1 MTLLRRALVA
11 LGLAGLVAAFVRLR
25 GSGGTPPADRRLAR
39 ALRARPPL
47 MRIAVCGLGAVGARA
62 ARQLASTSDV
72 DQVVLRDPRQDR
84 LREVAASLGDVAVAD
99 PPSVTG
105 PPEADAVVLALPPRE
120 HAAAAAELVA
130 RGTPVV
136 STSDAVGDVEALL
149 DLGPQ
154 AEARGIN
161 VVVGAA
167 FAPGLTC
174 LLTRHAADAFDD
186 VGEVHVARL
195 GTGGPACAHQHHRAL
210 RGLAVDWRDGGWQ
223 RRRAGS
229 GRELCWFPDPVGAA
243 DCYRARLP
251 DAVLLVNAL
260 GEIERVTARMAATR
274 RDRLTSRWPM
284 LRRPHPE
291 GTVGAVRTEVRG
303 RRDGAWETLVYGAYD
318 RPGVAAGAVAA
329 VAATALVR
337 GDLGIAPGASGLAAS
352 TAARDLLAELARRGV
367 KAAAF
372 TG

>member
-1 MTLLRRALVA
+1 
-11 LGLAGLVAAFVRLR
+11 
-25 GSGGTPPADRRLAR
+25 
-39 ALRARPPL
+39 
-47 MRIAVCGLGAVGARA
+47 MRVAVCGLGAVGARA

-72 DQVVLRDPRQDR
+72 EEVVLRDPRDDR
-84 LREVAASLGDVAVAD
+84 LHEVAASLGDVATAE

-105 PPEADAVVLALPPRE
+105 PPDADVVILAGPPGEHGRE
-120 HAAAAAELVA
+120 AAALVE

-136 STSDAVGDVEALL
+136 STSDAVTDVEALL
-149 DLGPQ
+149 DLGPL
-154 AEARGIN
+154 AEARRVN

-174 LLTRHAADAFDD
+174 LLARHAADAFDH

-210 RGLAVDWRDGGWQ
+210 RGTAIDWRKGGWQ

-243 DCYRARLP
+243 DCYRAGLP

-260 GEIERVTARMAATR
+260 GDLDRVTARMAATR

-291 GTVGAVRTEVRG
+291 GTVGAVRSEVRG
-303 RRDGAWETLVYGAYD
+303 QRAGAWETLVYGAYD

-337 GDLGIAPGASGLAAS
+337 GELGIAPGASGLAAS
-352 TAARDLLAELARRGV
+352 AAARDLLAELARRGV

>member
-1 MTLLRRALVA
+1 
-11 LGLAGLVAAFVRLR
+11 
-25 GSGGTPPADRRLAR
+25 
-39 ALRARPPL
+39 
-47 MRIAVCGLGAVGARA
+47 MRVAVCGLGAVGARA

-72 DQVVLRDPRQDR
+72 EEVVLRDPRDDR
-84 LREVAASLGDVAVAD
+84 LHEVAASLGDVATAE

-105 PPEADAVVLALPPRE
+105 PPDADVVVLAGPPGEHGRE
-120 HAAAAAELVA
+120 AAALVE

-136 STSDAVGDVEALL
+136 STSDAVTDVEALL
-149 DLGPQ
+149 DLGPL
-154 AEARGIN
+154 AEARGVN

-174 LLTRHAADAFDD
+174 LLARHAADAFDH

-210 RGLAVDWRDGGWQ
+210 RGTAIDWRKGGWQ

-243 DCYRARLP
+243 DCYRAGLP
-251 DAVLLVNAL
+251 DAVLLLNAL
-260 GEIERVTARMAATR
+260 GDLDRVTARMAATR

-291 GTVGAVRTEVRG
+291 GTVGAVRSEVRG
-303 RRDGAWETLVYGAYD
+303 QRDGAWETLVYGAYD

-337 GDLGIAPGASGLAAS
+337 GELGIAPGASGLAAT

>member
-1 MTLLRRALVA
+1 
-11 LGLAGLVAAFVRLR
+11 
-25 GSGGTPPADRRLAR
+25 
-39 ALRARPPL
+39 
-47 MRIAVCGLGAVGARA
+47 MRVAVCGLGAVGARA
-62 ARQLASTSDV
+62 ARQLASTPDV
-72 DQVVLRDPRQDR
+72 EEVLLRDPRHDR
-84 LREVAASLGDVAVAD
+84 LHEVAASLGDVATAE

-105 PPEADAVVLALPPRE
+105 PPDADVVVLAGPPGEHGRE
-120 HAAAAAELVA
+120 AATLVE

-136 STSDAVGDVEALL
+136 STSDAVTDVEALL
-149 DLGPQ
+149 DLGPL
-154 AEARGIN
+154 AEARGVN

-174 LLTRHAADAFDD
+174 LLARHAADAFDH

-210 RGLAVDWRDGGWQ
+210 RGTAIDWRKGGWQ

-229 GRELCWFPDPVGAA
+229 GRELSWFPDPVGAA
-243 DCYRARLP
+243 DCYRAALP
-251 DAVLLVNAL
+251 DAVLLLNAL
-260 GEIERVTARMAATR
+260 GDLDRVTARMAATR

-291 GTVGAVRTEVRG
+291 GTVGAVRSEVRG
-303 RRDGAWETLVYGAYD
+303 QRDGAWETLVYGAYD

-337 GDLGIAPGASGLAAS
+337 GQLGIAPGASGLAA
-352 TAARDLLAELARRGV
+352 TDAARDLLAELARRGV